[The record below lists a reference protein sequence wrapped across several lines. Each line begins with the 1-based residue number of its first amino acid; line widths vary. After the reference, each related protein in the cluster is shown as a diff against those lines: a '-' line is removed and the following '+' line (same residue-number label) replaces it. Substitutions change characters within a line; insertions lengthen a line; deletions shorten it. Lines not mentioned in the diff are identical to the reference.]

1 MAAVT
6 AHRTAVVDPDV
17 DRGGLARPCHGIERQ
32 FLVARER
39 CPQRLG
45 GEYAGKAA
53 RTELKT
59 RSGLAVDRR
68 VGRIVT
74 VGRAGGSRDEL
85 AHGGIDALGI
95 AARPGRELRERN
107 LAAVTARNR
116 DGHRA
121 HDVVGGRVGSRRRD
135 GNGGTVD
142 YGRERR
148 NRIVIDRQGV
158 RPEVDD
164 RNRDILG
171 YRLLGTPGQR
181 RGIDL
186 RNHGR
191 RSIDLEVG
199 DIRRGLRVE
208 LRRTVVDFGHAD
220 QRTGRHG
227 RRDQLAAPCDGL
239 VGTHGQVAAPV
250 GKQAGRIV
258 GRAAVPHLAGLA
270 LECEPR
276 DLHVHTHIIVRIE
289 LREGD
294 GRHDHLHGRRV
305 VDRGRY
311 LIDLIQAIGVVD
323 RTRRIEGQRDPG
335 ADRVV
340 GDGFVR
346 RIGEQNTRTGIPG
359 VIHDGDHL
367 VKVAARVVGGDIS
380 LNGLS
385 RPLSERSLGARSRSQ
400 PLDEGNELG
409 NRLGLG
415 TRLGGLR
422 DTQGQRRDALAREGD
437 AAQVFRCGG
446 FIGCGRRDGDRTV
459 VIPALG

>member
-1 MAAVT
+1 M
-6 AHRTAVVDPDV
+6 
-17 DRGGLARPCHGIERQ
+17 
-32 FLVARER
+32 
-39 CPQRLG
+39 
-45 GEYAGKAA
+45 
-53 RTELKT
+53 
-59 RSGLAVDRR
+59 
-68 VGRIVT
+68 
-74 VGRAGGSRDEL
+74 RA
-85 AHGGIDALGI
+85 
-95 AARPGRELRERN
+95 
-107 LAAVTARNR
+107 
-116 DGHRA
+116 
-121 HDVVGGRVGSRRRD
+121 
-135 GNGGTVD
+135 
-142 YGRERR
+142 
-148 NRIVIDRQGV
+148 
-158 RPEVDD
+158 
-164 RNRDILG
+164 
-171 YRLLGTPGQR
+171 
-181 RGIDL
+181 
-186 RNHGR
+186 
-191 RSIDLEVG
+191 
-199 DIRRGLRVE
+199 
-208 LRRTVVDFGHAD
+208 
-220 QRTGRHG
+220 
-227 RRDQLAAPCDGL
+227 
-239 VGTHGQVAAPV
+239 
-250 GKQAGRIV
+250 
-258 GRAAVPHLAGLA
+258 
-270 LECEPR
+270 R

-446 FIGCGRRDGDRTV
+446 SLAAVAVTVTVPV